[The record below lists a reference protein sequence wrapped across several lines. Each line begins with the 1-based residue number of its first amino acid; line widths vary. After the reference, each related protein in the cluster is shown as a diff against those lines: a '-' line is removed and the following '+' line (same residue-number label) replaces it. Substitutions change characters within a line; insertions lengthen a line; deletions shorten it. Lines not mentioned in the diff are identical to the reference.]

1 MRVRVVL
8 IIAVLAAVGGCS
20 VGFEVRIPVDA
31 GAAPVSTP
39 TVPKAPARQL
49 TPTPDPL
56 APHHTVRM
64 RLFVADQ
71 FHSSVLIPAR
81 VGVDAIR
88 DAQAA
93 KAVWQ
98 SPALATDKAAQQR
111 AVDTM
116 DCFHDNP
123 LLGQDDPALP
133 LATCTPDDSIAVLAP
148 ALLTADMIAG
158 ATYGDSDDPAQGG
171 TVWVQL
177 NASGRKAVAEMAPK
191 NADVLLALLFDGKYM
206 SSLTVTAKLADTL
219 AFRFTDTTAAEEAAS
234 AIVNR

>member
-1 MRVRVVL
+1 MRVRILL

-20 VGFEVRIPVDA
+20 VGFEVWIPVDA
-31 GAAPVSTP
+31 GTGPAPVPTSTKVSG
-39 TVPKAPARQL
+39 TRL

-56 APHHTVRM
+56 APHYTIRM

-81 VGVDAIR
+81 VDVDGIR

-93 KAVWQ
+93 RAVWQ
-98 SPALATDKAAQQR
+98 SPTLATDKAAQQR

-123 LLGQDDPALP
+123 LLGQDDPTLP
-133 LATCTPDDSIAVLAP
+133 LATCTPDASIAVLAP
-148 ALLTADMIAG
+148 TLLTADMVAG
-158 ATYGDSDDPAQGG
+158 ATYGVSDDPAQGG

-177 NASGRKAVAEMAPK
+177 NSSGRRVMAEMAPK
-191 NADVLLALLFDGKYM
+191 NVDVLLALLFDGKYF
-206 SSLTVTAKLADTL
+206 SSLTVTAKLTDTL
-219 AFRFTDTTAAEEAAS
+219 AFRFDDTNEARVVAS
-234 AIVNR
+234 MIVNR